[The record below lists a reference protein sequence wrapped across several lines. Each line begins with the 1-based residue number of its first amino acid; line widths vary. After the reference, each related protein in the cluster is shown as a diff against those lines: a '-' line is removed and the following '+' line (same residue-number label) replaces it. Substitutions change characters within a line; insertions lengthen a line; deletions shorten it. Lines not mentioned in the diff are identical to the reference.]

1 MVIIINIYNNYN
13 QRYCSY
19 YSEKASADGIK
30 SDTTRTSLLKIYH
43 FFAENEFFWL
53 LLRTIYV

>member
-1 MVIIINIYNNYN
+1 MI
-13 QRYCSY
+13 SY
-19 YSEKASADGIK
+19 IVAVALKK
-30 SDTTRTSLLKIYH
+30 SSVRVGKIEHNGTVVLKIYH

>member
-1 MVIIINIYNNYN
+1 MTII
-13 QRYCSY
+13 RYIVAIILKKS
-19 YSEKASADGIK
+19 SVDEIK
-30 SDTTRTSLLKIYH
+30 SDSAKTSLLKIYH